1 MGDAPQDDEEETPR
15 ERLITNLV
23 LLGLAVLLI
32 GGGIWLANAIFNMR
46 RVQDCAMAGRRNCER
61 IEVPPRSSDK
71 VPTQARSYASL
82 PGLPRQSITSKRLFA
97 KEMDARVK
105 PGHNGYP

>member
-46 RVQDCAMAGRRNCER
+46 RVQDCAMAGRRNCEQ
-61 IEVPPRSSDK
+61 IEVPPRRSDTRFGYTQHVVMPAK
-71 VPTQARSYASL
+71 AGIQYSVP
-82 PGLPRQSITSKRLFA
+82 
-97 KEMDARVK
+97 
-105 PGHNGYP
+105 N